1 MMAKTLAV
9 TLDGNQQ
16 RFIDEQVAEARFA
29 SADEVVSEGL
39 RLLAEREAENARIRA
54 LLIEGEESGIVETSV
69 TEIFEAAM
77 ARFEA
82 RNG

>member
-1 MMAKTLAV
+1 MAKTLAV
-9 TLDGNQQ
+9 TLADNQQ

>member
-1 MMAKTLAV
+1 MAKTLAV
-9 TLDGNQQ
+9 TLDDNQQ

>member
-1 MMAKTLAV
+1 MAKTLAV

>member
-1 MMAKTLAV
+1 MAKTLAV
-9 TLDGNQQ
+9 TLDDNQQ

-54 LLIEGEESGIVETSV
+54 LLIEGEESGVSDRSLD
-69 TEIFEAAM
+69 EIFETAM
-77 ARFEA
+77 ARFDS

>member
-39 RLLAEREAENARIRA
+39 RLLAEREAENARPFTGVSI
-54 LLIEGEESGIVETSV
+54 LLKITKPW
-69 TEIFEAAM
+69 
-77 ARFEA
+77 
-82 RNG
+82 

>member
-1 MMAKTLAV
+1 MAKTLAV
-9 TLDGNQQ
+9 TLDDNQQ
-16 RFIDEQVAEARFA
+16 RFFDEQVAEARFA